1 MSAANTYVWQA
12 SEAGRILPQGNA
24 SGEPKKEE
32 KMRENRTCAR
42 GFDFDADDWYFDAY
56 ALKGAQHA
64 GKIHIHFTSLAGDQV
79 KHLLKQYA
87 AWRLGRVRPV
97 TVRLELYTR
106 LNHWQLFLYVRRI
119 EDPRRFGNAE
129 LERFAQWLRMQD
141 LSGNV
146 CERIIYT
153 VIRLLV
159 TGQRMGWQV
168 TGDKMHWGCA
178 GTEPLRND
186 KPWQQP
192 GQAVGQQLKCDRI
205 HRLDAKDTQTG
216 TGATLPIPEKLY
228 AQILW
233 HAMYD
238 ETDEITRSG
247 IILQS
252 QTGLRISEVLSLEE
266 NCLRRGENGN
276 WQLMYY
282 LKKTVRSEPQQR
294 QIPANRLVCETVE
307 RLAKSTEALRR
318 ESGRKELFLV
328 RNHGIRPVSQTN
340 WNRGRLKNF
349 LHRWE
354 ITDENG
360 GEYNLHSHQFRAT
373 YVRNQ
378 LLSGDQI
385 EQIQA
390 RFGHVS
396 PEMTARYVHLSEK
409 DLEHFLAPC
418 MHTIGR

>member
-12 SEAGRILPQGNA
+12 SEPEMILPRWDA
-24 SGEPKKEE
+24 SGEGKKTE
-32 KMRENRTCAR
+32 KFRENRACAR
-42 GFDFDADDWYFDAY
+42 GFDFDADDWYFDEY
-56 ALKGAQHA
+56 APKSEQHVRQ
-64 GKIHIHFTSLAGDQV
+64 IHLHFTNPSGDQV

-106 LNHWQLFLYVRRI
+106 LNHWQRFLHVRRI
-119 EDPRRFGNAE
+119 EDPRRFGNDE
-129 LERFAQWLRMQD
+129 LEQFAQWLRMQD
-141 LSGNV
+141 ISENV
-146 CERIIYT
+146 CERIIHT
-153 VIRLLV
+153 VIHLIV
-159 TGQRMGWQV
+159 TGQQLGWKV
-168 TGDKMHWGCA
+168 TGDKMPRGCK
-178 GTEPLRND
+178 GMEPLRNN

-192 GQAVGQQLKCDRI
+192 GLIIEQQCDRI
-205 HRLDAKDTQTG
+205 HRLEDKDTPTG
-216 TGATLPIPEKLY
+216 TGETLPIPEKIY
-228 AQILW
+228 EQILC
-233 HAMYD
+233 HAVYD

-247 IILQS
+247 IIIQS

-266 NCLRRGENGN
+266 HCLRRDGTGN
-276 WQLMYY
+276 WRLMYR

-294 QIPANRLVCETVE
+294 LIPANRLVCETVE

-360 GEYNLHSHQFRAT
+360 SEYELHSHQFRAT
-373 YVRNQ
+373 YVRNH
-378 LLSGDQI
+378 LLSGGQTD
-385 EQIQA
+385 QIQA

-409 DLEHFLAPC
+409 ELEHFLAPC
-418 MHTIGR
+418 MYTIGR